1 MAGGTTTPDLIV
13 AVAEA
18 GALAS
23 FGAAYQSPDDIRRDI
38 RIARQRTTR
47 AFAVNLF
54 LDQGTGASAG
64 ELAAARA
71 ALAPERAALGLDGEG
86 AVAPPPALGHQIA
99 ALMDERP
106 AVFSSTFGA
115 PEAELVRAAQ
125 ARGILVVGTAT
136 SPREVAILDERG
148 VDAIVLQGADA
159 GGHRGTFAHGTDE
172 GLYGTLALLAL
183 ARRETTRPLI
193 AAGGLMTRAD
203 VAAVLAAGAD
213 LAQCGTA
220 FLRADEAGTHA
231 TARAALASP
240 RAARTALTR
249 AFSGRLARGLD
260 TAFMARFRDHAL
272 PIAPYP
278 VQNALTADLRR
289 AAAAAGDPDRMAI
302 WAGTGAPLARPGP
315 AADIVRALSPL
326 AE

>member
-1 MAGGTTTPDLIV
+1 
-13 AVAEA
+13 
-18 GALAS
+18 
-23 FGAAYQSPDDIRRDI
+23 
-38 RIARQRTTR
+38 
-47 AFAVNLF
+47 
-54 LDQGTGASAG
+54 
-64 ELAAARA
+64 
-71 ALAPERAALGLDGEG
+71 
-86 AVAPPPALGHQIA
+86 
-99 ALMDERP
+99 
-106 AVFSSTFGA
+106 
-115 PEAELVRAAQ
+115 
-125 ARGILVVGTAT
+125 
-136 SPREVAILDERG
+136 
-148 VDAIVLQGADA
+148 
-159 GGHRGTFAHGTDE
+159 
-172 GLYGTLALLAL
+172 
-183 ARRETTRPLI
+183 
-193 AAGGLMTRAD
+193 MTRAD

-315 AADIVRALSPL
+315 AADIVRALSRSPNDDARDRL
-326 AE
+326 HRSTRGARSPRGFATGGPSGRPEPGLCAMPAETSPARPAPRRR